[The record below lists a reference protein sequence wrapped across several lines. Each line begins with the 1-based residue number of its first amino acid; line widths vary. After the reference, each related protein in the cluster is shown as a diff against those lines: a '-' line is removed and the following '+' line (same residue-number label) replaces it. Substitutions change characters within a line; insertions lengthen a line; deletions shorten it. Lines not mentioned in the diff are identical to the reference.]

1 MVRFWRTF
9 LTLSLL
15 LLVLGD
21 ILVVQ
26 PSFIFPKANTTMA
39 TTNTSSDVGVS
50 GVEMTPDS
58 AEDLKQGSH
67 YMLGVGL
74 CLFAAATC
82 AGSNVLNVKITRSNE
97 RVSTVHLLL
106 LTGVF
111 SLLLSLASTV
121 FLPNRLLTGPQ
132 SLPLSSAL
140 ALPLAAVMTLMAF
153 WFVTLAVSLTHRP
166 TLVSMLRE
174 IQPGYHWSS
183 SDITVLSLVESFIVL
198 LRQLSHAIK
207 NQ

>member
-1 MVRFWRTF
+1 
-9 LTLSLL
+9 
-15 LLVLGD
+15 
-21 ILVVQ
+21 
-26 PSFIFPKANTTMA
+26 MA

-82 AGSNVLNVKITRSNE
+82 AGSNVLAVRLTKSNE
-97 RVSTVHLLL
+97 RISTVHLLL

-140 ALPLAAVMTLMAF
+140 ALPLAAVMTLLAF
-153 WFVTLAVSLTHRP
+153 WFLTLAVSITRRP
-166 TLVSMLRE
+166 TLVSMLRSTE
-174 IQPGYHWSS
+174 I
-183 SDITVLSLVESFIVL
+183 ILSLVTESVWWGRPPHYLSVL
-198 LRQLSHAIK
+198 GSLLVTICTYQSLSSDPAVPTGDALCPHYD
-207 NQ
+207 

>member
-1 MVRFWRTF
+1 M
-9 LTLSLL
+9 
-15 LLVLGD
+15 
-21 ILVVQ
+21 
-26 PSFIFPKANTTMA
+26 ATTMA

-97 RVSTVHLLL
+97 RVSTVYLLL

-132 SLPLSSAL
+132 SLSLSSAL
-140 ALPLAAVMTLMAF
+140 ALPVAAMMTLLAF
-153 WFVTLAVSLTHRP
+153 GFVTLAVSITRHP
-166 TLVSMLRE
+166 TLVSMLRSTE
-174 IQPGYHWSS
+174 I
-183 SDITVLSLVESFIVL
+183 ILSLVTESVWWGHPPHYLSVIGSL
-198 LRQLSHAIK
+198 LVTFCVINNLTTDPGPTR
-207 NQ
+207 

>member
-1 MVRFWRTF
+1 
-9 LTLSLL
+9 
-15 LLVLGD
+15 
-21 ILVVQ
+21 
-26 PSFIFPKANTTMA
+26 
-39 TTNTSSDVGVS
+39 
-50 GVEMTPDS
+50 MTPDS

-74 CLFAAATC
+74 CLFAAASC
-82 AGSNVLNVKITRSNE
+82 AVSNVLNVKITRSNE
-97 RVSTVHLLL
+97 RVSTVYLLL

-153 WFVTLAVSLTHRP
+153 WFVTLAVSITRHP
-166 TLVSMLRE
+166 TLVSMLRSTE
-174 IQPGYHWSS
+174 I
-183 SDITVLSLVESFIVL
+183 ILSLVTESVWWGHPPHYLSVIGSL
-198 LRQLSHAIK
+198 LVTFCVINNLTTDPGPTR
-207 NQ
+207 